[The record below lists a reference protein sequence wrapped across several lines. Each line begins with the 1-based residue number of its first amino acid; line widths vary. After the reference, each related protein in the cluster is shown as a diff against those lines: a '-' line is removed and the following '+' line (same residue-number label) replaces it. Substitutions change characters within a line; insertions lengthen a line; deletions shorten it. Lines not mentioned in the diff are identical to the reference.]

1 MRWPNF
7 LAGGTPTK
15 RLLIRLGAL
24 GVMLPVG
31 FIAIAQA
38 QRLSGKKTESP
49 ETAAA
54 QPAAEK
60 AAAPAAASAKTDPF
74 AATRP
79 ASGPTSLPTQTP
91 PRADGLF
98 SQAREAF
105 AASTQ
110 PANPPAASPEPTPA
124 VRGQDAAPA
133 TAAAAA
139 AADSRY
145 GDSARSRY
153 SDPFGGARYGQP
165 TDNSAAGVPASDAA
179 TPAPGSGATP
189 EQAAASTPPAADRYG
204 SGAAPAPTPAVGD
217 RYGSASSATTL
228 DRNPLDRS
236 AGNSSSQPAE
246 TPPAA
251 NMQFAAQPPAPLPV
265 QAEPATQL
273 PSNSG
278 NPLRRTPG
286 NNAGGDVYNAPLG
299 RLTSNTLVPGDE
311 GTGKPGQE
319 QLEGAQAPSVTIEKF
334 APPEVQVGKP
344 ATFEILVRNVGP
356 VRATDVTVQDQV
368 PRKTRLVS
376 TSPEAQRAADGALV
390 WNVGNL
396 EPGEER
402 VVKMEVTPID
412 DGELGSVALVSF
424 TAASSAKTVATRP
437 ELKLEV
443 TAPKEVMI
451 GSDAALVIKIS
462 NPGTGAAT
470 GIVLREV
477 LPDHFTHPGGGEL
490 EYEVGELK
498 PGEVREL
505 ELSLKAI
512 KPGPVANVLTA
523 RGDGS
528 LQAKSVTELNVVAPA
543 LQVAM
548 TGPKRRFLERE
559 ATYSVSIS
567 NPGTAAAREIELVTY
582 LPKGLDFVR
591 ADNYGEYDPQTRAV
605 RWSLEEL
612 PANEAGTVT
621 LTTMPMD
628 AGEHKVIIEGTAEK
642 GLVSKQEQVI
652 SVEGVAAILFQV
664 LDVEDP
670 IEVNGET
677 AYEIRVVNQGS
688 KAATDLQLE
697 AVLPPQMRP
706 ISAEGPVRHEISG
719 TTVLFEK
726 LARLAPKA
734 DTTYRVRVKGLQAG
748 DMRMRVRVL
757 TNEITTPIV
766 KEESTRVY
774 SNE

>member
-15 RLLIRLGAL
+15 RILIRLGAL

-38 QRLSGKKTESP
+38 QRLGGKKAAP
-49 ETAAA
+49 EAAA
-54 QPAAEK
+54 AE
-60 AAAPAAASAKTDPF
+60 PAAAEPAATPAASNKDPF
-74 AATRP
+74 AATRL

-91 PRADGLF
+91 PRQDGLF
-98 SQAREAF
+98 NQAREAF

-110 PANPPAASPEPTPA
+110 PAAPPSTGYSEPTPA
-124 VRGQDAAPA
+124 VRGQDALPA
-133 TAAAAA
+133 GN
-139 AADSRY
+139 AADARY
-145 GDSARSRY
+145 GDASRNRY
-153 SDPFGGARYGQP
+153 SDPFGGNRYGQS
-165 TDNSAAGVPASDAA
+165 TEAATAATTEPAAHSSDAA
-179 TPAPGSGATP
+179 HDAT
-189 EQAAASTPPAADRYG
+189 AATTANPQEHYG
-204 SGAAPAPTPAVGD
+204 SGAAQEPTPAVSD
-217 RYGSASSATTL
+217 RYSNSNATAGAGAVDRLAQERSASGRYSQPPEPTPA
-228 DRNPLDRS
+228 
-236 AGNSSSQPAE
+236 AAMQFSSQP
-246 TPPAA
+246 
-251 NMQFAAQPPAPLPV
+251 
-265 QAEPATQL
+265 PATL
-273 PSNSG
+273 PAHDEAAPARLPTTAG
-278 NPLRRTPG
+278 NPLRRMPG
-286 NNAGGDVYNAPLG
+286 GVSSGETYNAPIG
-299 RLTSNTLVPGDE
+299 RLTSNTLVSGDE
-311 GTGKPGQE
+311 GTGKPGQA

-334 APPEVQVGKP
+334 APAEVQVGKP
-344 ATFEILVRNVGP
+344 AIFEILVRNVGQ
-356 VRATDVTVQDQV
+356 VRATGVTVQDQV
-368 PRKTRLVS
+368 PRKTRLLS
-376 TSPEAQRAADGALV
+376 TSPEAQRTADGGLI

-402 VVKMEVTPID
+402 IVKMEITPID

-424 TAASSAKTVATRP
+424 TAATSAKTVATRP

-451 GSDAALVIKIS
+451 GGDAALVIKIS

-477 LPDHFTHPGGGEL
+477 VPEHFTHPGGGEL
-490 EYEVGELK
+490 EYEVGDLK
-498 PGEVREL
+498 PGESREL
-505 ELSLKAI
+505 ELALRAA
-512 KPGPVANVLTA
+512 KPGPTANVLTA

-559 ATYSVSIS
+559 ATYTVSIS

-591 ADNYGEYDPQTRAV
+591 ADNYGEYDPKSRAV

-612 PANEAGTVT
+612 PANEAGSVT
-621 LTTMPMD
+621 LTAMPVE
-628 AGEHKVIIEGTAEK
+628 AGEHKVLIEGTAEK
-642 GLVSKQEQVI
+642 GLATKQEQVI

-664 LDVEDP
+664 VDVEDP

-677 AYEIRVVNQGS
+677 TYEIRVVNQGS

-706 ISAEGPVRHEISG
+706 LSAEGPVRHEIAG
-719 TTVLFEK
+719 TTVLFDK

-734 DTTYRVRVKGLQAG
+734 DTTYRVRAKGLQAG
-748 DMRMRVRVL
+748 DMRMRVRVM

-774 SNE
+774 ADE